1 MNTIVKGVEIP
12 AASPNGCRVCV
23 CVGGGGVGVCMCSGV
38 CVAGCVCVYIIYNIY
53 SHILNH
59 CFWPL
64 RTVSIRI
71 I

>member
-12 AASPNGCRVCV
+12 AASPNVCRVCV
-23 CVGGGGVGVCMCSGV
+23 CVGGVWVWVCV
-38 CVAGCVCVYIIYNIY
+38 CVAVCVWLGVCVYIIYNIY